1 VLFSE
6 WQADIKNR
14 IATLRA
20 KQRGEG
26 HDLTQREAR
35 ALAGEWYKWYVNQ
48 HEENPGQPRR
58 WAELRE
64 VLFLLLE
71 DVAGDPETGEIDMGA
86 PEVREEI
93 HPRLADEAKTAQ
105 FLASKGEALTP
116 AANGMFLDALL
127 DEFLEATDLL
137 QRRARGDYAPDQ
149 HLQSLPEYRKAAPQS
164 AVPRS
169 GKSATQ
175 LFEGYS
181 AASNLAAGSIDRW
194 RVVFSTLDRHL
205 AGRDFDALSADE
217 AQRWVTALV
226 TKKRSP
232 FTVMTVW
239 VTALKAVGAWAVKQR
254 HIARNPFADCSVRV
268 PKKMRHRET
277 QAFSTDEI
285 RLILSSAGAIKNTRT
300 PAIAARRWVP
310 WVCAYS
316 GARAGEITQL
326 RGQDVIERDGVKA
339 LRITPDAGSVKTKEA
354 RTVPIHEH
362 LIEQG
367 FLDYVKAKG
376 KGPLFYSPAPTE
388 VTDADVTT
396 PKRPRAIQVRN
407 RLAVWIRSIGIADT
421 EVSPTHG
428 WRHTFKQIADR
439 HGMSDRVSDAI
450 TGHAPQTEGRAY
462 GAPTLED
469 MANAL
474 KLFPRY
480 KVDLSGSEA

>member
-1 VLFSE
+1 V
-6 WQADIKNR
+6 
-14 IATLRA
+14 
-20 KQRGEG
+20 
-26 HDLTQREAR
+26 
-35 ALAGEWYKWYVNQ
+35 
-48 HEENPGQPRR
+48 
-58 WAELRE
+58 
-64 VLFLLLE
+64 
-71 DVAGDPETGEIDMGA
+71 TG
-86 PEVREEI
+86 
-93 HPRLADEAKTAQ
+93 
-105 FLASKGEALTP
+105 
-116 AANGMFLDALL
+116 
-127 DEFLEATDLL
+127 
-137 QRRARGDYAPDQ
+137 
-149 HLQSLPEYRKAAPQS
+149 
-164 AVPRS
+164 
-169 GKSATQ
+169 
-175 LFEGYS
+175 
-181 AASNLAAGSIDRW
+181 
-194 RVVFSTLDRHL
+194 
-205 AGRDFDALSADE
+205 
-217 AQRWVTALV
+217 LV

-239 VTALKAVGAWAVKQR
+239 VTALKAVGAWAAKQR
-254 HIARNPFADCSVRV
+254 HIARNPFVDCSVRV

-285 RLILSSAGAIKNTRT
+285 RLILSSAGAIKNTRR
-300 PAIAARRWVP
+300 PAIAAWRWVP